1 MAKKEKLYSKDVFK
15 IEEKLEEFPPSK
27 ITIELNDAKMEFFI
41 LGNSRDNSLIP
52 ETPEEL
58 SKLLNEGQ
66 IGQYVATSPNGKIY
80 DIFIHKVDEAG
91 YVRLLIVTGKRKS
104 EK

>member
-27 ITIELNDAKMEFFI
+27 ITIELNDAKTEFFI

-91 YVRLLIVTGKRKS
+91 YVRGII